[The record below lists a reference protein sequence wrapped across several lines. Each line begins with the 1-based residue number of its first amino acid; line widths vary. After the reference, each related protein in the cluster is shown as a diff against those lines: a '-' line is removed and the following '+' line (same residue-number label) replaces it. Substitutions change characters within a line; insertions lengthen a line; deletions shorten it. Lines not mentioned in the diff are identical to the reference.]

1 MWTSSKEKNSVLVVI
16 PAYNEAECIYN
27 VVINLLNKCS
37 FDYLIVNDG
46 STDQTELICKLNGFN
61 FINHKINKGLSEAM
75 RTGFNYA
82 LDKGYKYV
90 AQYDSDGQ
98 HDPED
103 LKKIINYI
111 KIHNID
117 IVCGSRFLN
126 QRKRRHKNI
135 FKEIARGIFSKL
147 FFKMTNKT
155 ISDPTNGLR
164 AYSSKFI
171 EEYCANSK
179 FEVEPS
185 TIAYAI
191 SKKNMTFAE
200 VPVVINKRIGG
211 KSSFC
216 SLSKII
222 KYIIKQFKAMAYNKK
237 HWGNN

>member
-1 MWTSSKEKNSVLVVI
+1 MWTSLKEKNSVLVVI

-27 VVINLLNKCS
+27 AVTNLLNKCA
-37 FDYLIVNDG
+37 FDHLIVNDG
-46 STDQTELICKLNGFN
+46 STDQTELICKSNGFN
-61 FINHKINKGLSEAM
+61 FVNHKVNKGLSEAM

-82 LDKGYKYV
+82 LDRGYKYV
-90 AQYDSDGQ
+90 VQYDSDGQ

-103 LKKIINYI
+103 LQKIVDYINF
-111 KIHNID
+111 HRVD
-117 IVCGSRFLN
+117 IICGSRFLN
-126 QRKRRHKNI
+126 QKKQRHKNI

-147 FFKMTNKT
+147 FFKVTNKT

-164 AYSSKFI
+164 AYSLRFT
-171 EEYCANSK
+171 EEYCANPK

-211 KSSFC
+211 RSSFC

-222 KYIIKQFKAMAYNKK
+222 KYIFKQYKALAYNKK